1 MKKLFGI
8 MVSLSIIF
16 GCATSKET
24 YTADGQKG
32 YSINCSGT
40 ALNWGKCYE
49 KAAEICGEKGYIVL
63 DKSEDKGAIVSG
75 NQFGLYGGSVINR
88 TMIIKCKD

>member
-1 MKKLFGI
+1 MKKLFW
-8 MVSLSIIF
+8 IIILF
-16 GCATSKET
+16 SVMCGCATSKET
-24 YTADGQKG
+24 YTADGKKG

-40 ALNWGKCYE
+40 VSNWGKCYE

-63 DKSEDKGAIVSG
+63 DKSEDTGAIVSG
-75 NQFGLYGGSVINR
+75 NKFGIYGGSVINR